1 MLALSPLA
9 FGSFPITQYRT
20 GRLAPPVPLRCVT
33 IAAASAGLIVSG
45 ISATGVSPTDSIIR
59 THAMGSIA
67 VSQPSAAQVT
77 RLAGSA
83 GLASVRAIR
92 A

>member
-1 MLALSPLA
+1 M
-9 FGSFPITQYRT
+9 TQYRT

-33 IAAASAGLIVSG
+33 IAAAAAGLSVSG
-45 ISATGVSPTDSIIR
+45 ISATGVSPTDSIMR
-59 THAMGSIA
+59 THPTGSIF
-67 VSQPSAAQVT
+67 VLQPFAAQVI